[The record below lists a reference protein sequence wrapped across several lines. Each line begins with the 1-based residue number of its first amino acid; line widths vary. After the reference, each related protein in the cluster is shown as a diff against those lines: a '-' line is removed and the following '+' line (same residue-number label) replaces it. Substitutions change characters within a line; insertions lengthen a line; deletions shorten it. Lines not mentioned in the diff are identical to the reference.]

1 MSSLHIPTLL
11 FANLLV
17 ALALVLIVMSTRV
30 GLGAASRGMRT
41 WLLGDVVLLVGQA
54 TTAFDVLPGWS
65 DWAVPELTL
74 SAGMVI
80 TGITL
85 HQVAM
90 FRHRQPPGAPGLRWL
105 LVAPALG
112 GAVGLVNLSFDHP
125 APRAVVLNLAL
136 MGVVAVTIVRN
147 LWPERRFLGVRVLI
161 GALLF
166 AVVANLG
173 MLVSA
178 ALHPELVSQGAVTG
192 LLLNLVMTM
201 MTTSGFVLWLQEGL
215 RESLRHAAQTDPL
228 TGVLNRHGLLP
239 HLRREL
245 ARAERQGPPLSVALC
260 DIDHFKRVNDT
271 HGHAAGDG
279 VLRDFADSLR
289 AHARASDLVARWG
302 GEEFLLVLPD
312 TDAEAAR
319 RVVERIRTRRAAAP
333 RSVRS
338 VTFSAGVAST
348 SGGEGASDVDALLAQ
363 ADARLY
369 AAKATRDTVV
379 AA

>member
-11 FANLLV
+11 LANLLV

-65 DWAVPELTL
+65 DWRVPELTL

-90 FRHRQPPGAPGLRWL
+90 FRHRQPARAPGLRWL

-112 GAVGLVNLSFDHP
+112 GAVGLVNLSFGHP

-136 MGVVAVTIVRN
+136 MGVVAFTIVCN

-178 ALHPELVSQGAVTG
+178 AFHPEAVSRGAVTG

-260 DIDHFKRVNDT
+260 DIDHFKRINDT
-271 HGHAAGDG
+271 HGHAAGDE

-319 RVVERIRTRRAAAP
+319 RVVERIRTRRAAASP
-333 RSVRS
+333 SART

-348 SGGEGASDVDALLAQ
+348 SGGEGVSDVDGLLAR
-363 ADARLY
+363 ADTRLY

>member
-11 FANLLV
+11 LANLLV

-54 TTAFDVLPGWS
+54 STAFDVLPGLS
-65 DWAVPELTL
+65 GWAVPELTL

-85 HQVAM
+85 HQLAM
-90 FRHRQPPGAPGLRWL
+90 FRHRQPPGTSGTRWL
-105 LVAPALG
+105 LLAPALG
-112 GAVGLVNLSFDHP
+112 AAVGLVNLSFDHP
-125 APRAVVLNLAL
+125 APRAVVLNVAL
-136 MGVVAVTIVRN
+136 VGVIATTLVRN

-161 GALLF
+161 AALLF

-173 MLVSA
+173 MLLSA
-178 ALHPELVSQGAVTG
+178 AAHPELVSKGAVTG

-201 MTTSGFVLWLQEGL
+201 VTTSGFVLWLQEGL
-215 RESLRHAAQTDPL
+215 RESLRHAAQTDAL

-239 HLRREL
+239 QLRREL
-245 ARAERQGPPLSVALC
+245 ARAERLGPPLSVVLC
-260 DIDHFKRVNDT
+260 DIDHFKRINDT
-271 HGHAAGDG
+271 QGHAAGDV
-279 VLRDFADSLR
+279 VLRDFAESLR
-289 AHARASDLVARWG
+289 THARASDLVGRWG

-319 RVVERIRTRRAAAP
+319 RVVERIRTRRADAP
-333 RSVRS
+333 ASLRG

-348 SGGEGASDVDALLAQ
+348 SSASDVDGLLAQ

-369 AAKATRDTVV
+369 TAKATRDTVV

>member
-11 FANLLV
+11 LANLLV

-30 GLGAASRGMRT
+30 GLGSAARGMRT

-54 TTAFDVLPGWS
+54 STAFDVLPGMS
-65 DWAVPELTL
+65 DWRVPELTL

-85 HQVAM
+85 HQLAM
-90 FRHRQPPGAPGLRWL
+90 FRHRQPPGSGGAAWL
-105 LVAPALG
+105 LLAPALG
-112 GAVGLVNLSFDHP
+112 GAVGLVNLAFDHP
-125 APRAVVLNLAL
+125 APRAVVLNVAL
-136 MGVVAVTIVRN
+136 VGVIVTTLVRN

-161 GALLF
+161 VALLF

-173 MLVSA
+173 MLLSA
-178 ALHPELVSQGAVTG
+178 AAHPEIVSKGAVTG

-201 MTTSGFVLWLQEGL
+201 VTTSGFVLWLQEGL
-215 RESLRHAAQTDPL
+215 RESLRHVAQTDAL

-239 HLRREL
+239 QLRREL
-245 ARAERQGPPLSVALC
+245 ARADRQGPPLSVALC

-279 VLRDFADSLR
+279 VLRDFAENLR
-289 AHARASDLVARWG
+289 AHARASDLVGRWG

-312 TDAEAAR
+312 TDAESAR
-319 RVVERIRTRRAAAP
+319 RVVERIRARRPTAAP
-333 RSVRS
+333 SLRT

-348 SGGEGASDVDALLAQ
+348 SSGPGASDIDGLLAQ